1 MPRKGTLIT
10 VTFILLICSTLIP
23 CQLVLRQYL
32 PVYSHVLVLVL
43 TCFIVTQ
50 IEEELSSLLT
60 DAGSDADTTSRHSKF
75 TLLSSCSQII
85 NMYTELSRTLLQ
97 HSWTIVRNSA
107 KLLSILYNIFTHL
120 ASKVSLSLTLDQ
132 NIGPFFNTKK
142 KRPMYWCSLPSVN
155 CWRILAML
163 VNDLKSD
170 WFINNMKY
178 TSIKL

>member
-1 MPRKGTLIT
+1 MFNSHTLYRLFSH
-10 VTFILLICSTLIP
+10 VILLQHLT
-23 CQLVLRQYL
+23 VH
-32 PVYSHVLVLVL
+32 SHVLVHVL
-43 TCFIVTQ
+43 TCFIVIQ

-75 TLLSSCSQII
+75 TVLSSCSQII
-85 NMYTELSRTLLQ
+85 NMYTELSRILLQ
-97 HSWTIVRNSA
+97 HSWTILRNSA

-132 NIGPFFNTKK
+132 YIGLFLYTKK

-170 WFINNMKY
+170 
-178 TSIKL
+178 